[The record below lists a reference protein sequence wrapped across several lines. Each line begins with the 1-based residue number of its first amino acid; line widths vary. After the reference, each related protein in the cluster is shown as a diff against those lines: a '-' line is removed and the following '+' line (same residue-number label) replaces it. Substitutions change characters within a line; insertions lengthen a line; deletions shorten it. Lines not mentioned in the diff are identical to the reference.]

1 MSFVDVINRLIN
13 EKNISKNALANAIGV
28 SSEAVYAW
36 LKADK
41 PSSPSLD
48 NSILLADYF
57 NISLD
62 ELAGRV
68 PPQHTEQE
76 VQLLNMFK
84 KLPDTQKQEVLN
96 YVDFILSK

>member
-1 MSFVDVINRLIN
+1 MNFQESFQRILEAQGTNANLVA
-13 EKNISKNALANAIGV
+13 KNTGISVNTIYTWTNKGASPALDKLVPI
-28 SSEAVYAW
+28 
-36 LKADK
+36 ADF
-41 PSSPSLD
+41 L
-48 NSILLADYF
+48 NV
-57 NISLD
+57 SLD